1 MAKLL
6 RPGGV
11 LRLRDLIFDCQPAEA
26 EAVLDDWLDGA
37 VTDPER
43 GYTREDFA
51 EHLRTEFSTF
61 QWLLEPMLAA
71 GFRIVAASFEGRSTA
86 PTPASMPDSA
96 RVPGAGQDAVSLVRW
111 RPPGPP

>member
-1 MAKLL
+1 LPDFWKALALDRMAKLL

-11 LRLRDLIFDCQPAEA
+11 LRLRDLIFDFRPAEA

-37 VTDPER
+37 AGDPSR

-61 QWLLEPMLAA
+61 RWLLEPMLAA
-71 GFRIVAASFEGRSTA
+71 AGFTIVTASFEGSIY
-86 PTPASMPDSA
+86 
-96 RVPGAGQDAVSLVRW
+96 GAYTCIKA
-111 RPPGPP
+111 